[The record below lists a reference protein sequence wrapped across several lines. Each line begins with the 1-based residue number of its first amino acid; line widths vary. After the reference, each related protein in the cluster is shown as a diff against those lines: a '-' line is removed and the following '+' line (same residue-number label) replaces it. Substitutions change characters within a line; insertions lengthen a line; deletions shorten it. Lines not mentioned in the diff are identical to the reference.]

1 MIIKRFFGGL
11 SPVRRHPKK
20 VTLPHSNDNS
30 KGRPRA
36 VEKEPLLDDLRA
48 GRRFDG
54 FEYGSG

>member
-1 MIIKRFFGGL
+1 M
-11 SPVRRHPKK
+11 RRHPKK